1 MSMEEGMEKKRNS
14 EDTITHREVFMEVM
28 RENWNK
34 GGFDRAMVFLI
45 FSLPVLLAGVI
56 SYEVIVWLLS

>member
-1 MSMEEGMEKKRNS
+1 MEKKRNS